1 MKRTFIIGLF
11 AMVIGGI
18 GLFVCE
24 QMGVNPQNT
33 IFGVGTGVIAA
44 IVRIGTPIERL
55 AGYLIGLVLGTILV
69 AMQIGIL
76 PGGSNNIGVAISL
89 VVVFVIVGLIHG
101 LTGRRIQAWSMLLG
115 VLAMGAGV
123 YPALAADPFAAPGL
137 FPTAALTQIAMGMI
151 GFLAVIPA
159 QRFPDEKAL
168 SAAPNAEP
176 KSDDSADSTDVADDS
191 SQNADA
197 AKDSNSASLL
207 DDIVGGK

>member
-55 AGYLIGLVLGTILV
+55 VNYLIGLVLGTILV

-115 VLAMGAGV
+115 VLAMGVKRLSSAGCRPV
-123 YPALAADPFAAPGL
+123 RRAWTLPNSRVDTNRDGND
-137 FPTAALTQIAMGMI
+137 
-151 GFLAVIPA
+151 
-159 QRFPDEKAL
+159 RFPGCDPSPAI
-168 SAAPNAEP
+168 PR
-176 KSDDSADSTDVADDS
+176 
-191 SQNADA
+191 
-197 AKDSNSASLL
+197 
-207 DDIVGGK
+207 

>member
-89 VVVFVIVGLIHG
+89 VVIVGLIHG

-159 QRFPDEKAL
+159 QRFPDETAL

-207 DDIVGGK
+207 KKKKKGK